1 MTRRCA
7 GRRAV
12 RGGWSIAGLLLA
24 APLVGCAL
32 SSGAPDQAP
41 AASQAAAPADDPDHL
56 IGLDAGRLQGM
67 FGPPGLV
74 RSDAPAEIWQYS
86 THACVLD
93 LFLYQDK
100 DGMRLRYLEAR
111 DRAAQ
116 SAAARNC
123 VDAVLALRDRSVR
136 AS

>member
-1 MTRRCA
+1 
-7 GRRAV
+7 V
-12 RGGWSIAGLLLA
+12 LLA
-24 APLVGCAL
+24 AQLVGCTLAA
-32 SSGAPDQAP
+32 GDPKPVP
-41 AASQAAAPADDPDHL
+41 AVTQAAAPADDPDHL
-56 IGLDAGRLQGM
+56 IGLDAGRLQGL

-100 DGMRLRYLEAR
+100 DGMRLHYLEAR

-116 SAAARNC
+116 SAAARAC
-123 VDAVLALRDRSVR
+123 VAAVLASRERSAR